1 MNTGLPAGRRAKVT
15 PLHRAHPTPAT
26 FVKVG
31 AVLAVI
37 TAVEFLILYVR
48 GMSALVVTILAV
60 LSAAKFFL
68 VAAYFMHLRFDRAH
82 PHGHLRRRRHPGDPD
97 HGRRAVH
104 QPGVTRLDVDETA
117 RLPEGICAVRAGRH
131 RPARSAARPPRSRES
146 AGRLPRTRR
155 R

>member
-1 MNTGLPAGRRAKVT
+1 MRTGLPAGRRAKVT

-68 VAAYFMHLRFDRAH
+68 VAAYFMHLRFDPRILTAIF
-82 PHGHLRRRRHPGDPD
+82 
-97 HGRRAVH
+97 AV
-104 QPGVTRLDVDETA
+104 GVTLAT
-117 RLPEGICAVRAGRH
+117 LITIAVRFINLA
-131 RPARSAARPPRSRES
+131 
-146 AGRLPRTRR
+146 
-155 R
+155 